1 MMPIVIQLQSSVRCI
16 SDGEMLAE
24 SAAERSGEDGA
35 GAIHPARL
43 LRAEDSWL
51 RSVVFRDP
59 HLNVLVQCSG
69 GVSVASA
76 FDEIGQLYSRRL
88 CVCALP
94 GLLHLP
100 ENETAS
106 LLIGDVS
113 TLTLLQQIEL
123 YDWLGRFSEVAQV
136 ISVTS
141 VPLWPLVKL
150 GRFFEGL
157 FYRINVVSLT
167 AGHGGH

>member
-16 SDGEMLAE
+16 SDSEVVAE
-24 SAAERSGEDGA
+24 GVEKSGEDIG
-35 GAIHPARL
+35 GRTIHPARL
-43 LRAEDSWL
+43 LRPEDSWL
-51 RSVVFRDP
+51 RGVVFRDP
-59 HLNVLVQCSG
+59 HLNVLVQCSS
-69 GVSVASA
+69 VSVASA
-76 FDEIGQLYSRRL
+76 FDEIRQLCSRPL

-100 ENETAS
+100 EDEPAS

-123 YDWLGRFSEVAQV
+123 YDWLGRFSAVAQV

-141 VPLWPLVKL
+141 VPLWPLVKQ

-157 FYRINVVSLT
+157 FYRLNVVSLT
-167 AGHGGH
+167 AGHGSH

>member
-16 SDGEMLAE
+16 ADGEMLAE
-24 SAAERSGEDGA
+24 SVAERSGEEVA
-35 GAIHPARL
+35 GRASHPARL

-51 RSVVFRDP
+51 RGVVFRDP
-59 HLNVLVQCSG
+59 HLNVLVQCS

-76 FDEIGQLYSRRL
+76 FDEIGQLYSRPL

-100 ENETAS
+100 EEEPAS

-123 YDWLGRFSEVAQV
+123 YDWLGRFSAAAQV

-141 VPLWPLVKL
+141 VPLWPLVKQ

-157 FYRINVVSLT
+157 FYRLNVVSLT
-167 AGHGGH
+167 AGHGSH

>member
-1 MMPIVIQLQSSVRCI
+1 MPIVIQLQSSVRCT
-16 SDGEMLAE
+16 SDGEALAE
-24 SAAERSGEDGA
+24 SAAERLG
-35 GAIHPARL
+35 ARL

-51 RSVVFRDP
+51 RDVAFRDP
-59 HLNVLVQCSG
+59 HLNVLVQCS

-76 FDEIGQLYSRRL
+76 FDEIGQLYSRPL

-94 GLLHLP
+94 GLLQLP
-100 ENETAS
+100 EEEPAS

-123 YDWLGRFSEVAQV
+123 YDWLGRFSTVAQV

-141 VPLWPLVKL
+141 VPLWPLVKQ

-157 FYRINVVSLT
+157 LYRLNVVSLT
-167 AGHGGH
+167 AGHGSH

>member
-16 SDGEMLAE
+16 PDGEILVE
-24 SAAERSGEDGA
+24 SPAERSAQDVGDS
-35 GAIHPARL
+35 AIHPARL

-51 RSVVFRDP
+51 RGVVFRDP

-69 GVSVASA
+69 VPVASA
-76 FDEIGQLYSRRL
+76 FDQIRQLCSRPL
-88 CVCALP
+88 CVSALP
-94 GLLHLP
+94 GLLRLP
-100 ENETAS
+100 EDEPAS

-123 YDWLGRFSEVAQV
+123 YDWLGRFRAAAQV

-141 VPLWPLVKL
+141 VPLWPLVRA

-157 FYRINVVSLT
+157 FYRLNVVSLT
-167 AGHGGH
+167 AGHGSH